1 MGRKKIWKKFELNRN
16 NYLPIMRLAIF
27 SKFRLDGVL
36 GFQLNE
42 QEDFTLIQSSP
53 QLMVV
58 TGQLSRLTGVSIA
71 DVRV

>member
-16 NYLPIMRLAIF
+16 NYLPIMRLAV

-42 QEDFTLIQSSP
+42 QEGFTLIQSSP